1 MFTKIIRNC
10 GHVYL
15 KSGYPSGS
23 GAVPHRVLHNWNRQH
38 AEHEQRKKAI
48 PRLVYLHNPWK
59 YLLTKF
65 NLWQLRWLWDPEFN
79 ESEFIEG
86 SKQAAVVVTDII
98 RQQSPEKMSTYTTPV
113 GFQQISRDM
122 LLSRNDNRLQLIR
135 FQREHL
141 RRAIPMK
148 VARRQSFGRRYAF
161 IDVLFVGLRN
171 TKDFDSA
178 SEVVEV
184 NELVRRMDR
193 ELRTPRDVVSV
204 PHRIVFAEIFIRF
217 RRDYT
222 EDARR
227 NFETKDHMAQSGYP
241 FTHQLSAPVTPQA
254 ALSKSLVPPPPPDA
268 LARSTQNPATAQ
280 LTPTGRIVP
289 RSGDTDWSVSF
300 YKILTF
306 DVLNYDPDHKRR
318 QR

>member
-1 MFTKIIRNC
+1 MFTRIIRNC
-10 GHVYL
+10 GHVCL

-23 GAVPHRVLHNWNRQH
+23 GAVPHRVLHNWDRQH

-48 PRLVYLHNPWK
+48 PRLVYQHNPWK
-59 YLLTKF
+59 YLVTKC
-65 NLWQLRWLWDPEFN
+65 NLWKLQWLWDPEFN

-86 SKQAAVVVTDII
+86 SKQAAIVVTDII

-113 GFQQISRDM
+113 GLQQITRDM

-141 RRAIPMK
+141 RRAIPTK

-171 TKDFDSA
+171 TKDFDSV

-184 NELVRRMDR
+184 NELIRRMDR
-193 ELRTPRDVVSV
+193 ELGTPRDVVSV

-217 RRDYT
+217 QRDYT

-227 NFETKDHMAQSGYP
+227 NFETKDHMAQSP
-241 FTHQLSAPVTPQA
+241 MA
-254 ALSKSLVPPPPPDA
+254 ALSKSLVPQQPPDA
-268 LARSTQNPATAQ
+268 LARSTQNPATAP

-306 DVLNYDPDHKRR
+306 DVVNYDPDHKRR